1 MAVPVRWPIHC
12 PMKPTANRRIAAA
25 IATKMSLK
33 PVMSLN
39 CSSSGVGKARC
50 PSTNARN
57 AVAESGLI
65 APAATASSISFWLYI
80 AVLPV
85 RTDYAWCVTV
95 SIQRWGWPTSAGDAP
110 GRDGRRPNGLAA
122 ANPTPIDPASKKCP
136 SSGAQDGARRALAL
150 GVDRS
155 SEKCAARGTDDQAGR
170 AVRALAAVATVG
182 ILPDLSAIA
191 GVGHRRRWHDGN
203 DHRRSRRRHENFTH

>member
-50 PSTNARN
+50 PSTKSRN
-57 AVAESGLI
+57 AAAVSGLI

-85 RTDYAWCVTV
+85 RTDYAWCITV
-95 SIQRWGWPTSAGDAP
+95 SIHRRGWPTSAGDAP
-110 GRDGRRPNGLAA
+110 GRDGRRPNGLPA
-122 ANPTPIDPASKKCP
+122 ANSASIDAASEKGA
-136 SSGAQDGARRALAL
+136 SSGTQDGARRALTL
-150 GVDRS
+150 GVDRT
-155 SEKCAARGTDDQAGR
+155 SEECTARGTDDQAGR
-170 AVRALAAVATVG
+170 AVRALAAVTALG

-191 GVGHRRRWHDGN
+191 RVSHRWRWDDGN
-203 DHRRSRRRHENFTH
+203 DHRRSRGRHENFTH